1 MLNGPIFDI
10 GNAPRKRLAGLPQK
24 IHRGGPQNQETR
36 GLFSVPASTVDQPAQ
51 CGEQLRHAVYFVE
64 YDQAV
69 LVAAEE
75 SVRIGKFGPIFA
87 GFKVEVH
94 GRRCSGD
101 GVGQCR
107 LSDLTGASQGNCGL
121 PGQSVLN
128 SGLRA
133 AGNHPCILSMAWMI
147 YKDHMMGGR
156 RRRWNLSG
164 TRNSQKPAILSP
176 T

>member
-128 SGLRA
+128 SGLR
-133 AGNHPCILSMAWMI
+133 
-147 YKDHMMGGR
+147 GGESSVHIIHGVVDLQGSYDGR
-156 RRRWNLSG
+156 SAPALEPIRDEKLA
-164 TRNSQKPAILSP
+164 KPAILSP